1 MTSHFE
7 AAAKHVV
14 FIHGA
19 WSRGQQLAAARAAFE
34 ERGYTAH
41 TPTLRYHELPIKDG
55 AMKVASLSL
64 LDYTDDLVA
73 FVNSLGSAPLLVG
86 HSMGGLVAQLV
97 AARTRHA
104 GLVAACPGPA
114 AGTLGGTRTSLR
126 MSLPH
131 VLRPRSWNK
140 PWRPPTSEQ
149 FRRWIANT
157 QTEDIAREIY
167 DGLVCESGRYLW
179 ELLLGTLKLSKATV
193 VDFAAVTTPVLVM
206 WAEYDRI
213 VPAGVARQTA
223 ARYQHGTC
231 VEIPRS
237 DHMVFSGAALPVTMS
252 YIDDWMARNHVLA
265 AGAN

>member
-1 MTSHFE
+1 MRDT
-7 AAAKHVV
+7 KHVV
-14 FIHGA
+14 LIHGA
-19 WSRGQQLAAARAAFE
+19 WSRGEQLGPARAAFE

-41 TPTLRYHELPIKDG
+41 TPTLRHHKLPSREG

-64 LDYTDDLVA
+64 RDYTDDLVA
-73 FVNSLGSAPLLVG
+73 FVNSLDSQPLLVG
-86 HSMGGLVAQLV
+86 HSMGGLLAQLV
-97 AARTRHA
+97 AARTRPA

-114 AGTLGGTRTSLR
+114 AGIFGGTLSSMR

-131 VLRPRSWNK
+131 VLRPRSWTK
-140 PWRPPTSEQ
+140 PWCPPTFEQ

-179 ELLLGTLKLSKATV
+179 ELLLGLPRLSDAAV
-193 VDFAAVTTPVLVM
+193 VDFATVTAPVLVLG
-206 WAEYDRI
+206 AECDRI
-213 VPAGVARQTA
+213 VPASVVRRTA
-223 ARYQHGTC
+223 ARYPHATA

-252 YIDDWMARNHVLA
+252 YVDDWMARNHVLA
-265 AGAN
+265 VG